1 MISAFAAVM
10 SRFVTRW
17 LPSPLLFAIVLGF
30 AMFIWGM
37 CLGNSPLKMVNLW
50 GGGFWNLL
58 AFTMQMAMIIISGCA
73 LASSK
78 PVRKLLSNIAA
89 MPKTNAGAVFTV
101 TLCATVACTLNWG
114 FGLVVGAILAR
125 EVARHNPKYDY
136 GLLIASG
143 YIGFM
148 VWGAGFSGSM
158 PLLAAT
164 AGNPMA
170 ARISN
175 LFGDAIPGGVI
186 PIQYTL
192 LAGFNFFLVIALI
205 VVLPIITARM
215 LPKEPRGIDPSLLE
229 NDRDS
234 FNIDVPK
241 DAVPAVKLEESVLV
255 TFLVSAI
262 GLVYLGNY
270 FYTKGFNIN
279 INIMNYI
286 FVVFGMILHKTPM
299 AYMRA
304 VEAATKNTAG
314 VVMQF
319 PFYAA
324 IASMMEHSGV
334 GAQITEWFV
343 KISTSDTF
351 PVWTWISS
359 GLINFV
365 VPSGGGHWVVQGPF
379 IIDAAKQI
387 IDANNLPALE
397 YMGRATMGIAYG
409 DMWTNMAQ
417 PFWALPALAIAGLGV
432 RDIMGY
438 CMTAMI
444 IAGPIFFI
452 ALYFL

>member
-30 AMFIWGM
+30 VMFIWGM
-37 CLGNSPLKMVNLW
+37 GLGNSPLKMVNMW

-73 LASSK
+73 LASSG
-78 PVRKLLSNIAA
+78 PCRKLLASIASI
-89 MPKTNAGAVFTV
+89 PKTNASAVFTI
-101 TLCATVACTLNWG
+101 TLCATIACALNWG

-125 EVARHNPKYDY
+125 EVARQNPKYDY

-143 YIGFM
+143 YIGFL

-170 ARISN
+170 ATISE
-175 LFGDAIPGGVI
+175 LFGDAIPSGVI
-186 PIQYTL
+186 PIKYTL
-192 LAGFNFFLVIALI
+192 LTTFNIFLVIALI
-205 VVLPIITARM
+205 VVLPIVTSRM
-215 LPKEPRGIDPSLLE
+215 LPKEPKGVDPSLLE
-229 NDRDS
+229 NDQTT

-241 DAVPAVKLEESVLV
+241 DAVPAVKLEESRIV
-255 TFLVSAI
+255 TWIVCLI
-262 GLVYLGNY
+262 GFSYLISH
-270 FYTKGFNIN
+270 FATKGFSID

-286 FVVFGMILHKTPM
+286 FVNVGMLLHKTPM

-319 PFYAA
+319 PFYAT
-324 IASMMEHSGV
+324 IAAMMQHSGV
-334 GAQITEWFV
+334 GEQITSWFV
-343 KISTSDTF
+343 AIASVDSF
-351 PVWTWISS
+351 PVWTWICS
-359 GLINFV
+359 GIINFV

-379 IIDAAKQI
+379 SIHAAHHFVTTF
-387 IDANNLPALE
+387 NLPALE
-397 YMGRATMGIAYG
+397 YMGRVTMGIAYG

-438 CMTAMI
+438 CITAMLF
-444 IAGPIFFI
+444 AGPLFFI

>member
-10 SRFVTRW
+10 SRFVERW

-30 AMFIWGM
+30 VMFVWGM
-37 CLGNSPLKMVNLW
+37 CLGNTPLEMVNIW

-73 LASSK
+73 LASSG
-78 PVRKLLSNIAA
+78 PCRKLLSTIASV
-89 MPKTNAGAVFTV
+89 PKTNSSAVFTV
-101 TLCATVACTLNWG
+101 TLCATIGCALNWG

-125 EVARHNPKYDY
+125 EVARQNPKYDY
-136 GLLIASG
+136 GLLIAAG
-143 YIGFM
+143 YIGFL

-164 AGNPMA
+164 ANNPMA
-170 ARISN
+170 SKIAG
-175 LFGDAIPGGVI
+175 LFGDALPGGVI

-192 LAGFNFFLVIALI
+192 LTTYNIFLVVAMI
-205 VVLPIITARM
+205 VVLPIVTSRM
-215 LPKEPRGIDPSLLE
+215 LPKTPRGIDPSLLE
-229 NDRDS
+229 NDQTT

-241 DAVPAVKLEESVLV
+241 DAVPAVKLEESKIV
-255 TFLVSAI
+255 TALVSLI
-262 GLVYLGNY
+262 GLAYLCNY
-270 FYTKGFNIN
+270 FYEKGFNIN

-286 FVVFGMILHKTPM
+286 FVVLGMILHKTPM

-324 IASMMEHSGV
+324 IAAMMEKSGV
-334 GAQITEWFV
+334 GSQITEWFV
-343 KISTSDTF
+343 AISTPDTF
-351 PVWTWISS
+351 PVFTWICS
-359 GLINFV
+359 GIINFV

-379 IIDAAKQI
+379 AIDAAAEI
-387 IDANNLPALE
+387 IKANNLPVAE
-397 YMGRATMGIAYG
+397 YMGRMTMGIAYG

-438 CMTAMI
+438 CITAMLF
-444 IAGPIFFI
+444 AAPIFFI